1 MISNIRQIIESLG
14 DVIFRPLSTELKNHL
29 PDDIEMVCR
38 QCQMENFETEVKFY
52 LPEVNPVR
60 RRIMAL
66 GADFKG
72 RVFETNLRFEDA
84 DNRLIQKKSLLRLR
98 KDIKTTL
105 TFKSEP
111 PFKDDQFKTLRE
123 LEVEVSDFAGMKQI
137 LESLGFHEEQV
148 YEKWRETFVLSYT
161 HFCLDTMPYGD
172 FLEIEGPKKDIK
184 ELASRIGLKWHQRI
198 LLNYLAIFDVIRKQL
213 NLGFSD
219 VTFENFKNIR
229 FDLAEHPGLLDKMF
243 VCSLPI

>member
-1 MISNIRQIIESLG
+1 
-14 DVIFRPLSTELKNHL
+14 
-29 PDDIEMVCR
+29 
-38 QCQMENFETEVKFY
+38 MENLETEVKFF
-52 LPEVNPVR
+52 LPDVNPIR
-60 RRIMAL
+60 RRIIEI

-72 RVFETNLRFEDA
+72 RVFETNLRFED
-84 DNRLIQKKSLLRLR
+84 DDKRLIQKKSLLRLR

-123 LEVEVSDFAGMKQI
+123 FEVEVSDFSGMKQI

-148 YEKWRETFVLSYT
+148 YEKWRETFVLSNT
-161 HFCLDTMPYGD
+161 HLCLDTMPYGD
-172 FLEIEGPKKDIK
+172 FLEIEGPKQHIKD
-184 ELASRIGLKWHQRI
+184 LASRIGLKWPKRI
-198 LLNYLAIFDVIRKQL
+198 LLNYLTIFDVIRKQL

-229 FDLAEHPGLLDKMF
+229 FDLAEYPGLLD
-243 VCSLPI
+243 VDAR

>member
-1 MISNIRQIIESLG
+1 
-14 DVIFRPLSTELKNHL
+14 
-29 PDDIEMVCR
+29 
-38 QCQMENFETEVKFY
+38 MENLETEVKFF
-52 LPEVNPVR
+52 LPDVNPIR
-60 RRIMAL
+60 RRIIEI

-72 RVFETNLRFEDA
+72 RVFETNLRFED
-84 DNRLIQKKSLLRLR
+84 DDKRLIQKKSLLRLR

-123 LEVEVSDFAGMKQI
+123 FEVEVSDFSGMKQI

-148 YEKWRETFVLSYT
+148 YEKWRETFVLSNT
-161 HFCLDTMPYGD
+161 HLCLDTMPYGD
-172 FLEIEGPKKDIK
+172 FLEIEGPKQHIKD
-184 ELASRIGLKWHQRI
+184 LASRIGLKWPKRI

-229 FDLAEHPGLLDKMF
+229 FDLAEHPGLLD
-243 VCSLPI
+243 VDAR

>member
-1 MISNIRQIIESLG
+1 
-14 DVIFRPLSTELKNHL
+14 
-29 PDDIEMVCR
+29 
-38 QCQMENFETEVKFY
+38 MENLETEVKFY
-52 LPEVNPVR
+52 LPDVNPIR
-60 RRIMAL
+60 RRIMEL

-72 RVFETNLRFEDA
+72 RAFETNLRFEDA
-84 DNRLIQKKSLLRLR
+84 DNRLFQEKSLLRLR

-123 LEVEVSDFAGMKQI
+123 IEVEVSDFAAMKKI
-137 LESLGFHEEQV
+137 LESLGFHKEQV
-148 YEKWRETFVLSYT
+148 YEKWRETFVLRDT

-172 FLEIEGPKKDIK
+172 FLEIEGPKIYIK
-184 ELASRIGLKWHQRI
+184 ELASRIGLEWHKRI
-198 LLNYLAIFDVIRKQL
+198 LLNYLAIFGVIRKQL

-229 FDLAEHPGLLDKMF
+229 FDLAEHPGLLDS
-243 VCSLPI
+243 SLPI